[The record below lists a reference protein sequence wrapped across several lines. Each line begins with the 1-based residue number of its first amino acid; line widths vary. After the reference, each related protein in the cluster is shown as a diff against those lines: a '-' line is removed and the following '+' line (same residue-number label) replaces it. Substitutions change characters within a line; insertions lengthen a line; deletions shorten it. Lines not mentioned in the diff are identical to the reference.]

1 MILDYISVSNI
12 GQKRKRNEDYV
23 GIYSIGDRLLVI
35 LCDGIGGNN
44 AGDVASRITVES
56 ISEYFNLIDLVN
68 TSEKIKASIL
78 AANDILLKI
87 SDVNAQYKGMST
99 TLALALFQGNQ
110 MFWSNVGD
118 SRIYFKIN
126 SELKQLT
133 KDDSL
138 VQKLLDNGFINEEQA
153 LNHPNKNVVIKS
165 VGENKNLEF
174 EVNSFYLN
182 EKDKWKI
189 FLCTDGVTNVL
200 SDQEID
206 DILNNID
213 LQFIKQTLINRIEE
227 RGAPDN
233 YSFIIIQNT
242 AN

>member
-23 GIYSIGDRLLVI
+23 GIYSIKDGLLAI

-56 ISEYFNLIDLVN
+56 ISEYFNLISLEN

-87 SDVNAQYKGMST
+87 SDVNAQYRGMST
-99 TLALALFQGNQ
+99 TLALAVFQGNQ
-110 MFWSNVGD
+110 MFWCNVGD
-118 SRIYFKIN
+118 SRIYFKLN
-126 SELKQLT
+126 SELTQIT

-138 VQKLLDNGFINEEQA
+138 VQRLLDNGFINQEQA
-153 LNHPNKNVVIKS
+153 INHPNKNVVIKS
-165 VGENKNLEF
+165 VGENKNLEV

-213 LQFIKQTLINRIEE
+213 LQFIKQTFINRIEMK
-227 RGAPDN
+227 GAPDN

-242 AN
+242 VN

>member
-23 GIYSIGDRLLVI
+23 GIYSIGDGLLAI
-35 LCDGIGGNN
+35 LCDGIGGNR

-56 ISEYFNLIDLVN
+56 ISEYFNVIDSSN

-87 SDVNAQYKGMST
+87 SDVNIQYKGMST

-118 SRIYFKIN
+118 SRIYFKLN
-126 SELKQLT
+126 SELTQLT

-153 LNHPNKNVVIKS
+153 LNHPNKNVVVKS
-165 VGENKNLEF
+165 IGENKNLEF

-189 FLCTDGVTNVL
+189 FLCSDGVTNVL
-200 SDQEID
+200 SVQEID
-206 DILNNID
+206 NILNNID
-213 LQFIKQTLINRIEE
+213 LQFIKQTLINKIEE